1 MGVQRN
7 VVRSASCEERGPNP
21 LDYCHL
27 ADFEPG
33 LDLNLPYRSL
43 GRFVPRE
50 GTFSRDT
57 KLG

>member
-1 MGVQRN
+1 
-7 VVRSASCEERGPNP
+7 VRSASCEERGPNP

-57 KLG
+57 KPG